1 MKNKILA
8 VLVIFLLGT
17 IIICNYNNVSDSD
30 TLGLLSPTATI
41 DLAVPEPSGLYYDK
55 VSNTLWT
62 VSDEN
67 STIYNIDFSG
77 EILNTIVVDG
87 IDLEGITMMNDSTI
101 VTILE
106 RDRTIV
112 FLNKSGKELKRV
124 KIELNSDPNKG
135 LEGISFNPANSHFF
149 ILNEKDPGMLLEVD
163 TLGNIIEQNNLDYSS
178 DYSGLFYVESKEEL
192 WIISDE
198 GEAVF
203 KCSQDGAIMEK
214 YNIGI
219 EQIEG
224 IAIDSENSILFVVS
238 DPLEKLF
245 IYSLP

>member
-1 MKNKILA
+1 MKIKILA
-8 VLVIFLLGT
+8 VLVTFMFGAV
-17 IIICNYNNVSDSD
+17 IICNYNTTSDVD
-30 TLGLLSPTATI
+30 TLVLLSPVETI
-41 DLAVPEPSGLYYDK
+41 DLTVPEPSGLYYDK

-67 STIYNIDFSG
+67 STIYNINLSG

-87 IDLEGITMMNDSTI
+87 IDLEGITMMNDSTL

-106 RDRTIV
+106 RDRTLV
-112 FLNKSGKELKRV
+112 YLNKSGKELKRK
-124 KIELNSDPNKG
+124 KIALNGNPNKG
-135 LEGISFNPANSHFF
+135 LEGISFNPSNSHFF
-149 ILNEKDPGMLLEVD
+149 ILNEKEPGMLLEID
-163 TLGNIIEQNNLDYSS
+163 TLGKILEQKKLDYSS

-198 GEAVF
+198 GKSIF
-203 KCSQDGAIMEK
+203 KCSQNGSLIEK
-214 YNIGI
+214 YKVNI

-224 IAIDSENSILFVVS
+224 IAIDSENSTLFVVS